1 MSSFKDLSGQ
11 VFGSMTVLEK
21 DIELS
26 NQKGRVYW
34 KCQCTCGRTKSVRAD
49 GLKKI
54 QTCGECK
61 KDLAGQRFGRLTA
74 IEKGK
79 KDAAQHQYWICKCD
93 CGKIV
98 EINSDNLRRGLTKS
112 CGCLHS
118 ELTHQLVFQDIT
130 GHRFG
135 KLVALEYEI
144 KNQKAYWK
152 CQCDCG
158 NITIVAGSNLKNGHT
173 QSCGCISY
181 SIGEQ
186 NIATILQN
194 NNISFIK
201 EKIFSDLPD
210 RRYDFYLPQYNRL
223 IEFDGKQHF
232 SFVATWHNSQE
243 EFNTAQ
249 QRDLEKNQYA
259 LSHNIPLVRI
269 PYTQR
274 DNITLDILL
283 GPDYLVKAEAA
294 APDMEEAQEVEVT
307 E

>member
-1 MSSFKDLSGQ
+1 MGSFKDLSGQ
-11 VFGSMTVLEK
+11 IFGSMTVLEK
-21 DIELS
+21 DIELT
-26 NQKGRVYW
+26 NQKKRVYW
-34 KCQCTCGRTKSVRAD
+34 KCQCACGRVKSVRSD
-49 GLKKI
+49 GLKTI
-54 QTCGECK
+54 QTCGECR
-61 KDLAGQRFGRLTA
+61 KDLIGQRFGRLVA
-74 IEKGK
+74 ISKGK

-93 CGKIV
+93 CGQIV

-130 GHRFG
+130 GQRFG
-135 KLVALEYEI
+135 KLVALNYEI
-144 KNQKAYWK
+144 KNQKVYWK

-158 NITIVAGSNLKNGHT
+158 NTTIVAGGNLKNGHT
-173 QSCGCISY
+173 QSCGCIQH

-186 NIATILQN
+186 NIIAILQK
-194 NNISFIK
+194 NNISFVK
-201 EKIFSDLPD
+201 EKVFPDLTN

-232 SFVATWHNSQE
+232 FYTSTWHDSKEN
-243 EFNTAQ
+243 FIIAQ
-249 QRDLEKNQYA
+249 ARDLEKNQYA

-274 DNITLDILL
+274 DNITLDMIL
-283 GPDYLVKAEAA
+283 GADYLIKDTAD
-294 APDMEEAQEVEVT
+294 APDMEEAQEIT

>member
-1 MSSFKDLSGQ
+1 MSNFKDLSGQ
-11 VFGSMTVLEK
+11 IFGSMTVLEK
-21 DIELS
+21 DIELT
-26 NQKGRVYW
+26 NQKKRVYW
-34 KCQCTCGRTKSVRAD
+34 KCQCACGRIKSVRSD
-49 GLKKI
+49 GLKTI

-61 KDLAGQRFGRLTA
+61 KDLTGQRFGKLVA
-74 IEKGK
+74 ISKGK

-93 CGKIV
+93 CGQIV

-130 GHRFG
+130 GQRFG
-135 KLVALEYEI
+135 KLVALNYEI
-144 KNQKAYWK
+144 KNQKTYWK

-158 NITIVAGSNLKNGHT
+158 NITTVAGSNLKNGHT
-173 QSCGCISY
+173 QSCGCIQY

-186 NIATILQN
+186 NIITILQK

-201 EKIFSDLPD
+201 EKVFPDLAN

-232 SFVATWHNSQE
+232 SYTPTWHDSKEN
-243 EFNTAQ
+243 FILAQ
-249 QRDLEKNQYA
+249 ARDLEKNQYA

-274 DNITLDILL
+274 DNITLDMLL
-283 GPDYLVKAEAA
+283 GTDYLVKDTAD
-294 APDMEEAQEVEVT
+294 APDLEEAQEIAES
-307 E
+307 

>member
-11 VFGSMTVLEK
+11 IFGSMTVLEK

-34 KCQCTCGRTKSVRAD
+34 KCQCACGRIKSVRVD

-61 KDLAGQRFGRLTA
+61 KDLAGQRFGRLTV

-112 CGCLHS
+112 CGCFHS

-130 GHRFG
+130 GYRFG

-173 QSCGCISY
+173 QSCGCIQY

-186 NIATILQN
+186 NIIAILQE
-194 NNISFIK
+194 NNISFVK
-201 EKIFSDLPD
+201 EKVFPD
-210 RRYDFYLPQYNRL
+210 FANRRYDFYLPQYNRL

-232 SFVATWHNSQE
+232 SYVSTWHDSKE
-243 EFNTAQ
+243 DFLAAQ
-249 QRDLEKNQYA
+249 MRDLEKNQYA
-259 LSHNIPLVRI
+259 LAHNIPLVRI

-274 DNITLDILL
+274 DNITLDMLL
-283 GPDYLVKAEAA
+283 GSDYLIKTEAV
-294 APDMEEAQEVEVT
+294 APDMEEAQEVEIA